1 MIAFLPL
8 ILRNSVRN
16 RRRSLLTILS
26 VAASLCL
33 LGVLGAVYNNFYYA
47 EASPDQALRLI
58 VRNRVSLAN
67 PFPIAYRARILQVPG
82 VDEAVIYQWFG
93 GVYKDARDTNNFFG
107 RFAVEPDRIFRVY
120 PEFKLADAERLAF
133 QRERS
138 ACIVGRKLANR
149 LGFKLGD
156 RVQIVGDIFPMTLE
170 LVIRGIYDSQ
180 ADNENLFFNFEY
192 LNKGFGGRRQMD
204 RISTLV
210 LHVRSTDLVP
220 TVSRQV
226 DDLFRNSDVQTLTES
241 EHSFQLSFLAFLGN
255 VKLFFLMISSA
266 VAFTMFLITANTMA
280 MSVRERTREV
290 GILKTIGFTPSEI
303 LRILIGE
310 SVTIALIGAA
320 AGLWLATLL
329 VNLLRSAPSTFADLS
344 TLRMP
349 PEIYWLGFAS
359 AAVLGLLACFFPAW
373 SASRLSIIDALRVTD

>member
-133 QRERS
+133 
-138 ACIVGRKLANR
+138 
-149 LGFKLGD
+149 
-156 RVQIVGDIFPMTLE
+156 
-170 LVIRGIYDSQ
+170 
-180 ADNENLFFNFEY
+180 
-192 LNKGFGGRRQMD
+192 
-204 RISTLV
+204 
-210 LHVRSTDLVP
+210 
-220 TVSRQV
+220 
-226 DDLFRNSDVQTLTES
+226 
-241 EHSFQLSFLAFLGN
+241 
-255 VKLFFLMISSA
+255 
-266 VAFTMFLITANTMA
+266 
-280 MSVRERTREV
+280 
-290 GILKTIGFTPSEI
+290 
-303 LRILIGE
+303 
-310 SVTIALIGAA
+310 
-320 AGLWLATLL
+320 
-329 VNLLRSAPSTFADLS
+329 
-344 TLRMP
+344 
-349 PEIYWLGFAS
+349 
-359 AAVLGLLACFFPAW
+359 
-373 SASRLSIIDALRVTD
+373 

>member
-1 MIAFLPL
+1 M
-8 ILRNSVRN
+8 
-16 RRRSLLTILS
+16 S

-329 VNLLRSAPSTFADLS
+329 VNLLRNAPSTFADLS

-373 SASRLSIIDALRVTD
+373 NASRLSIIDALRVTD

>member
-1 MIAFLPL
+1 MIGFLPL
-8 ILRNSVRN
+8 IVRNSLRN
-16 RRRSLLTILS
+16 RRRSLLTIMS

-47 EASPDQALRLI
+47 EASPHQALRLI

-67 PFPIAYRARILQVPG
+67 PFPISYRARILQVPG
-82 VDEAVIYQWFG
+82 VEEAVILQWFG
-93 GVYKDARDTNNFFG
+93 GTYKDARDTNNFFG
-107 RFAVEPDRIFRVY
+107 RFAVEPERLFRVY
-120 PEFKLADAERLAF
+120 PEYKLTDAERLAF
-133 QRERS
+133 ERERS

-156 RVQIVGDIFPMTLE
+156 KLQIVGDIFPMTLD
-170 LVIRGIYDSQ
+170 LTIRGIYES
-180 ADNENLFFNFEY
+180 ANDNENLFFHYEY
-192 LNKGFGGRRQMD
+192 LNKGFGGGGRMD
-204 RISTLV
+204 QISTLV
-210 LHVRSTDLVP
+210 IHVRSTDLVP
-220 TVSRQV
+220 VVSRSI
-226 DDLFRNSDVQTLTES
+226 DDLFRNSAVQTLTET

-310 SVTIALIGAA
+310 SITIALIGAA
-320 AGLWLATLL
+320 VGLWLANAL
-329 VNLLRSAPSTFADLS
+329 VGLLRNAPSTFADFS
-344 TLRMP
+344 AIRMP
-349 PEIYWLGFAS
+349 NEIIWIGFAS
-359 AAVLGLLACFFPAW
+359 AAVLGVVACFVPAW
-373 SASRLSIIDALRVTD
+373 NASRLSIIDALRVSD